1 MVIHPIHCI
10 ALYRCIAVSCCIVVS
25 RVEALSPCVRKYTV
39 CIECDT
45 TDVSRCIAPYTVI
58 HQICDTSK
66 TIPPCSTFWS
76 HEHAKHSP
84 NASTNHTKTND
95 NARALKMFARGQL
108 KVLQMAVSA
117 PWISARP
124 RRYAGGTGW
133 FWLKVLHSR
142 SRFGENPSPVGENLC
157 PGDEPYSQISSH
169 LPRDAR
175 LTAPRR

>member
-1 MVIHPIHCI
+1 MIQPIHCI

-25 RVEALSPCVRKYTV
+25 RVEALSPRVRKYTV

-95 NARALKMFARGQL
+95 NARALRMFARGQL

-117 PWISARP
+117 IGAAGPGSPDERRAWQVVLRRGQCHAAMPLRLRVAVSP
-124 RRYAGGTGW
+124 RQCVVW
-133 FWLKVLHSR
+133 
-142 SRFGENPSPVGENLC
+142 
-157 PGDEPYSQISSH
+157 
-169 LPRDAR
+169 
-175 LTAPRR
+175 